1 MKHQFL
7 LKYFL
12 CISIALKLAYNK
24 NELYK
29 TLDYWSRYM
38 LNFDFS
44 AKGLGIISPPHFV
57 FDFSAKMFLML
68 YSINTPNFIVWL
80 PLLLEILGNVC
91 IAIVCQPGC
100 NVINFEIDLIFLIE
114 PFFYMTEKSRQKFKY
129 LENKESF

>member
-1 MKHQFL
+1 MVPQS
-7 LKYFL
+7 YFV
-12 CISIALKLAYNK
+12 Y
-24 NELYK
+24 
-29 TLDYWSRYM
+29 
-38 LNFDFS
+38 DFS
-44 AKGLGIISPPHFV
+44 R
-57 FDFSAKMFLML
+57 KMFHVL
-68 YSINTPNFIVWL
+68 YYIICPNFIVWL